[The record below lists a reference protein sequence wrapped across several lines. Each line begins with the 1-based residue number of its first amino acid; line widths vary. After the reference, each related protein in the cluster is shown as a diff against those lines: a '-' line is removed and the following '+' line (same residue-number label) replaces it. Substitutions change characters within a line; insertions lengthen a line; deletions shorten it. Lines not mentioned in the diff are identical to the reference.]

1 MASPKTLDGLQPG
14 DQVLVKR
21 NLDHPAWMKLV
32 PADDRDPQ
40 SVGGFSRVRDDSLEP
55 LIGSMTVAA
64 RLRTVRGDLV
74 RLEEN
79 RRVYSLP
86 SGYQLDSEATLIELP
101 G

>member
-1 MASPKTLDGLQPG
+1 MANPQSLDALQPG
-14 DQVLVKR
+14 DRVLVKR
-21 NLDHPAWMKLV
+21 NLDHPAWMRLV
-32 PADDRDPQ
+32 PASDSDPH
-40 SVGGFSRVRDDSLEP
+40 SIGGFSRVRDDSLEP

-64 RLRTVRGDLV
+64 RMTTVRGDLV

-79 RRVYSLP
+79 RHVYSLP